1 MKPDINYPLS
11 KKKEGVTR
19 SYRGQCALE
28 RPDRCIM
35 PDHTCRW
42 SFPDGILKDLA
53 TWSMDMEFD
62 ESILAWH
69 LATDEFLTKYSESAD
84 AKPLVEATKAV
95 SNYMMFLLVERPYML
110 PSPLFDPHC
119 ISKPGKCCGNGV
131 T

>member
-1 MKPDINYPLS
+1 
-11 KKKEGVTR
+11 
-19 SYRGQCALE
+19 
-28 RPDRCIM
+28 
-35 PDHTCRW
+35 
-42 SFPDGILKDLA
+42 
-53 TWSMDMEFD
+53 MDMEFD

-119 ISKPGKCCGNGV
+119 ISKPGKCCSKGGATCGSRNR
-131 T
+131 TKILLRRNCRRNRKSLMMEQNSPTNC